1 MTQKGPRLTGR
12 DPYKEEMKVSVSNT
26 IVTTPDL
33 TALHERGV
41 HFVLCRSKDEGA
53 KKAKSAM
60 ASRWQHHPAGL
71 EAVRKHRASGGLLG
85 FIPSKSG
92 LWVADVD
99 KFPGEAVDARP
110 LVERIG
116 ASPLVTVRTKR
127 GLHLYYKAGE
137 DPIGNRAWSLDGFA
151 GDVRGSAG
159 YAICWEPHKLA
170 EALDLLPSATPTAV
184 SLFPK
189 TAKAAG
195 LHLVEGGRNN
205 ALNTTVFQAAQKGQ
219 TEFTREREAAI
230 AAGLDPAEVDTT
242 ISSATAA
249 GAKAAAA
256 ETLSEKTLANELDA
270 SLAGR
275 FTYAIEQPG
284 GGWLR
289 RLEAGLWEPDKNGAG
304 LRKIIREHMDSAPKM
319 QRGSAVSGVET
330 LMRYGALT
338 DFEGGWD
345 ADPELAGLPT
355 GKVLDLKSGAT
366 RPGSRDDRITT
377 RLGAFPKNGT
387 PQRWLQFLI
396 ESLPLDGPVENVNFL
411 KRWCGYTLTGH
422 NREHKFLLLMG
433 SGGNGKST
441 FLNVLETIMGAYYV
455 GLPSEA
461 LFGNTPVHRQWLARI
476 ANARCAAIA
485 EPEPGSRWRAGELKE
500 LTGGGTITAN
510 FMRQNSFDFRSVAKL
525 VVLANDAPRL
535 NRVDHAFRRRLL
547 LMPFTRRPASPDD
560 QLGDKLQAEAGK
572 ILSWMIEGASE
583 YLKHGLGKT
592 PAAATLASEDYLD
605 NEDTFGQWIE
615 DCFRVEFGSTVTNK
629 EMLESARDWCEKQ
642 GQKQA
647 FGSKL
652 ISAELMKRGFEKFK
666 SGAVRGFK
674 GLAEK

>member
-1 MTQKGPRLTGR
+1 
-12 DPYKEEMKVSVSNT
+12 
-26 IVTTPDL
+26 
-33 TALHERGV
+33 
-41 HFVLCRSKDEGA
+41 
-53 KKAKSAM
+53 M
-60 ASRWQHHPAGL
+60 ASRWQHHPASL
-71 EAVRKHRASGGLLG
+71 DSVLKHYATGGLLG

-116 ASPLVTVRTKR
+116 PPPLVTVCTKR

-159 YAICWEPHKLA
+159 YAVCWELHKLA
-170 EALDLLPSATPTAV
+170 EALDLLPSAAPTAV

-189 TAKAAG
+189 PAKAGG

-205 ALNTTVFQAAQKGQ
+205 ALNAAVFKAAQQGQ
-219 TEFTREREAAI
+219 TDFQRQREAAI
-230 AAGLDPAEVDTT
+230 AAGLDPGEVDAT
-242 ISSATAA
+242 IKSA
-249 GAKAAAA
+249 GEGGAAA
-256 ETLSEKTLANELDA
+256 ETLSEKTLANKLDP
-270 SLAGR
+270 SLDGR
-275 FTYAIEQPG
+275 FCYALELQG
-284 GGWLR
+284 GVWLR
-289 RLEAGLWEPDKNGAG
+289 READGLWQIDGRGAA

-330 LMRYGALT
+330 LMRYGSLT

-345 ADPELAGLPT
+345 ADPDIAGLPS
-355 GKVLDLKSGAT
+355 GLVLDLKSGAT
-366 RPGSRDDRITT
+366 RPGSRYDRITN
-377 RLGAFPKNGT
+377 RLGAVPKNGT
-387 PQRWLQFLI
+387 PQRWLQFLV
-396 ESLPLDGPVENVNFL
+396 ESLPEDAPVENINFL

-422 NREHKFLLLMG
+422 NTEHKFLLLLG

-441 FLNVLETIMGAYYV
+441 FLNVLETIMGGYYV

-485 EPEPGSRWRAGELKE
+485 EPKPGSSWRAGELKE

-510 FMRQNSFDFRSVAKL
+510 FMRQNSFDFRSAAKL
-525 VVLANDAPRL
+525 VVLANDPPRL
-535 NRVDHAFRRRLL
+535 SRVDHAFRRRLL
-547 LMPFTRRPASPDD
+547 LMPFTRLAVPPDT
-560 QLGDKLQAEAGK
+560 QLGDKLNAEAGQ

-583 YLKHGLGKT
+583 YLKDGLGKI

-605 NEDTFGQWIE
+605 NEDIFGQWIE
-615 DCFRVEFGSTVTNK
+615 DCFKVEFDSTVTNK
-629 EMLESARDWCEKQ
+629 DLLEASRDWCGKQ
-642 GQKQA
+642 GMKQA
-647 FGSKL
+647 FGSKS